1 MYEYFILMLSCIP
14 LCDDSAVYSL
24 VDGHL
29 SYFYFLASMNK
40 TVVIHCVQIT
50 LVFVSV
56 GQMPRKKISE

>member
-1 MYEYFILMLSCIP
+1 MTIVQFICSH
-14 LCDDSAVYSL
+14 

-40 TVVIHCVQIT
+40 TVVINCVQIT